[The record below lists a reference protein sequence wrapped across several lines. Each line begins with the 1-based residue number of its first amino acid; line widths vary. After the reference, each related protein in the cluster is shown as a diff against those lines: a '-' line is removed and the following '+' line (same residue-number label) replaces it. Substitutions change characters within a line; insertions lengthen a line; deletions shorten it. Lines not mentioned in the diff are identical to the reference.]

1 MNALSSDAMTQRT
14 NLTILFADVSGS
26 TKLFEMR
33 GDEEARRL
41 IGNVLVALGEITA
54 AHGGRVVKT
63 IGDEIMCT
71 FPAALHGMLAAT
83 DMQRRMKNDPV
94 FVADNIGIRI
104 GLHHGDAL
112 VEADGDVYGDAV
124 NTAARMADKTLARRD
139 QIVTTAS
146 TAADVSDVTGVH
158 VRSLGSARVLGK
170 LMPIDIVDVQWQ
182 EDLTNVT
189 TVQRVLRIPAEEVP
203 RMALSLRFRGQSFSL
218 DELSAPFGMGRDA
231 TSDLV
236 IDAEWVSRN
245 HALIEW
251 KRGRFMLADRSTN
264 GTWVH
269 MGEDEEQFVHRDEM
283 HLRKSGTISL
293 GQAHSDKVDDLIH
306 YECSEG

>member
-1 MNALSSDAMTQRT
+1 VQG
-14 NLTILFADVSGS
+14 V
-26 TKLFEMR
+26 
-33 GDEEARRL
+33 
-41 IGNVLVALGEITA
+41 
-54 AHGGRVVKT
+54 
-63 IGDEIMCT
+63 
-71 FPAALHGMLAAT
+71 LAAT
-83 DMQRRMKNDPV
+83 DMQRRMKNDPAFSAHNV
-94 FVADNIGIRI
+94 GIRI
-104 GLHHGDAL
+104 GLHHGEAL
-112 VEADGDVYGDAV
+112 QEADGDVYGDAV

-146 TAADVSDVTGVH
+146 TAAGVTDVTGVH

-182 EDLTNVT
+182 ENLANVT
-189 TVQRVLRIPAEEVP
+189 TVQRVLRIPAESVP
-203 RMALSLRFRGQSFSL
+203 RMGLALRYRDQSFRL
-218 DELSAPFGMGRDA
+218 DELSDSFGMGRDA
-231 TSDLV
+231 TNELV

-293 GQAHSDKVDDLIH
+293 GQAHSGKVDDLIH

>member
-1 MNALSSDAMTQRT
+1 MTERM

-33 GDEEARRL
+33 GDEEARRV

-71 FPAALHGMLAAT
+71 FPAALNGMLAAT
-83 DMQRRMKNDPV
+83 DMQRRMKNDPA

-182 EDLTNVT
+182 EDLSNVT
-189 TVQRVLRIPAEEVP
+189 TVQRVLRIPPEQMQ
-203 RMALSLRFRGQSFSL
+203 RMSLALRYREQSFRL
-218 DELSAPFGMGRDA
+218 DELSAPFGMGRDVA
-231 TSDLV
+231 SDLV

-264 GTWVH
+264 GTWVRV
-269 MGEDEEQFVHRDEM
+269 GEEEQFVHRDEM

-293 GQAHSDKVDDLIH
+293 GQAHAGKVDDLIH